1 MEKITNKP
9 LFDLGRLV
17 ATAGALAA
25 LEKTG
30 QNAVEFLARHVTGDW
45 GELPV
50 EDRAENCLS
59 LQHGFRLL
67 SSYRTAAGSGSLPKP
82 TAPRPSF
89 YFPKN
94 IDVQKTK
101 KKKRRRTS

>member
-1 MEKITNKP
+1 MQRITNKP

-17 ATAGALAA
+17 ATAGALAT

-30 QNAVEFLARHVTGDW
+30 QNVVEFLARHVTGDW

-67 SSYRTAAGSGSLPKP
+67 SSYRTAAGDKLWVITEADRSATTLLLPDE
-82 TAPRPSF
+82 
-89 YFPKN
+89 Y
-94 IDVQKTK
+94 
-101 KKKRRRTS
+101 